1 MSKILVVEDEHDI
14 VEVIQMGLEKE
25 GYEVDTAY
33 DGVEA
38 LEKIKLNKP
47 DLIVLDIMLPKLDGY
62 SVNLKLKEN
71 PKTESIPVI
80 VITGR
85 VHLKELL
92 QIREEITVA
101 AYLEK
106 PFTLKLLVEKIK
118 ELLR

>member
-14 VEVIQMGLEKE
+14 VEVVRMGLEKE
-25 GYEVDTAY
+25 GYEVDAAY

-71 PKTESIPVI
+71 PETKSIPVV

-92 QIREEITVA
+92 EIREEITVA

-106 PFTLKLLVEKIK
+106 PFPLKLLVEKIK
-118 ELLR
+118 ELLI